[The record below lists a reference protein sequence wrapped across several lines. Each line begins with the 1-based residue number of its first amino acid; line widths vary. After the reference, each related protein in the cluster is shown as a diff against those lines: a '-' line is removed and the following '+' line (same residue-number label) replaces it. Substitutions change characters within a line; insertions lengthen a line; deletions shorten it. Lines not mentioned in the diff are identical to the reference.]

1 METPKGTRSQR
12 FLLESGDATHI
23 FSNADKITL
32 QLRHEVP
39 TEVDTAATSFNA
51 SVALTPS

>member
-39 TEVDTAATSFNA
+39 TEVDGRNLVQRIGGFD
-51 SVALTPS
+51 PS